1 MADKKYKY
9 ITHII
14 RGKTPW
20 EAYQAA
26 AWKPRGRMKVSEWTA
41 NNRVLDAKNSAEPGR
56 WKNSRTPYMIEVMD
70 TFGNKRIEE
79 ITFMGST
86 QVSKTET
93 MFNMMGYTVDQDPG
107 PLMYVKAREDDTFS
121 DAHNRLRPM
130 FTESEVL
137 IDHVPGQAP
146 EKLTQKEFR
155 LIPCTFY
162 FAGSNSPAALAS
174 KPVRYLFLDETDKY
188 PRFSGREA
196 SPIKLARHRT
206 RTYWNRK
213 IVKIST
219 PTTKEGYIHQE
230 YLKSDQRRYYVP
242 CPHCGHYQI
251 LLFHNIKIPK
261 DEREP
266 GRIRELR
273 IAWYECE
280 KCKKKIRDHHKH
292 GMLNRGKW
300 VGDGQ
305 KINTLGELV
314 GERKTGKHAGF
325 WVNALYSPW
334 LTFSEIIAE
343 FLEAKDDDADLMDFK
358 NSWLAEIWEEKAEYK
373 ESDQVLANTADYT
386 PGEVPEGAVVLTAGI
401 DVQKYYVYYVIR
413 AWGAN
418 LRSWLI
424 DEGELDSEPE
434 DGLDAVKENIM
445 GKQFNQGENGNGRKL
460 GIALANI
467 DSGYRTSEVY
477 GFVSLYPR
485 TRAVKGASRKPI
497 RPYVSNI
504 IDVHPVTGQRLKRG
518 VRVWTLDTE
527 FFKDFIFR
535 RMGLDPDHE
544 RGWHVHGDITLDY
557 ADQITSEHKIT
568 VRRGRSEWEEWQPKT
583 KGAKN
588 HLWDCEVYAAAAAHM
603 LKHNINVL
611 VKQLESQP
619 PGARPDPGQAGQNE
633 NWVTRRVQA
642 SGGGSWINRGN

>member
-1 MADKKYKY
+1 MEAV
-9 ITHII
+9 
-14 RGKTPW
+14 KTVW
-20 EAYQAA
+20 EPYQAA
-26 AWKPRGRMKVSEWTA
+26 AWKPRGLEKVSEWA
-41 NNRVLDAKNSAEPGR
+41 ADNRVLDAKNSAEPGR
-56 WKNSRTPYMIEVMD
+56 WKNTRTPYMIEVMD
-70 TFGNKRIEE
+70 TFGDKRIEE

-93 MFNMMGYTVDQDPG
+93 MFNMMGYAVDQDPG
-107 PLMYVKAREDDTFS
+107 PMLYVKAREDDTFS
-121 DAHNRLRPM
+121 DAHNRIRSMLS
-130 FTESEVL
+130 ESEVL
-137 IDHVPGQAP
+137 KNHVPSRAP
-146 EKLTQKEFR
+146 EKLSQKEFR
-155 LIPCTFY
+155 LLPCTLY

-213 IVKIST
+213 IIKIST
-219 PTTKEGYIHQE
+219 PTTKEGYIYEE
-230 YLKSDQRRYYVP
+230 YQKSDQRRYYVP
-242 CPHCGHYQI
+242 CPHCGHFQVLI
-251 LLFHNIKIPK
+251 FQGIKIPK
-261 DEREP
+261 EEREP

-273 IAWYECE
+273 IAWYECV
-280 KCKKKIRDHHKH
+280 KCHKKIKDHHKH

-305 KINTLGELV
+305 KINALGELT

-325 WVNALYSPW
+325 WINALYSPW

-373 ESDQVLANTADYT
+373 ESTQVMANTADYP
-386 PGEVPEGAVVLTAGI
+386 PGKVPEGAVLLTAGV
-401 DVQKYYVYYVIR
+401 DVQKFYIYYVIR

-424 DEGELDSEPE
+424 EEGELETEPE
-434 DGLDAVKENIM
+434 DGLDQLRDSVI
-445 GKQFNQGENGNGRKL
+445 GKVFIHDGNGENNKL
-460 GIALANI
+460 PIVLANI

-477 GFVSLYPR
+477 GFVRLYPR
-485 TRAVKGASRKPI
+485 ARAIKGASRKPA
-497 RPYVSNI
+497 RPYMSNM
-504 IDVHPVTGQRLKRG
+504 IDVHPVTGKRLRRG

-535 RMGLDPDHE
+535 RMGLAPDHE

-557 ADQITSEHKIT
+557 ADQITSEHKLT

-603 LKHNINVL
+603 LRHNINEL
-611 VKQLESQP
+611 VKNRGTAASR
-619 PGARPDPGQAGQNE
+619 RPDPKSTIQNKEKWIRQKGGQWLG
-633 NWVTRRVQA
+633 R
-642 SGGGSWINRGN
+642 S